1 MKFLVINGPNLNLT
15 QFTEPGM
22 EGQIDFNTLLDYI
35 EAGCAQMDVQ
45 VDFFQS
51 NHEGDL
57 IDEIQSSAGRADG
70 IILNPG
76 GYAYYSVAI
85 LEALQVCGVPR
96 RGSDAGRP
104 QRQGALPQRG
114 CGLLWLSGPL
124 CRRGG
129 QRDISMPAPT
139 LCSCSGWM
147 AARRRTWCSNNPL
160 SLAFARQLPRRGEP
174 LASRAGCAAKLKA

>member
-57 IDEIQSSAGRADG
+57 IDEIQSAAGRADG

-76 GYAYYSVAI
+76 G
-85 LEALQVCGVPR
+85 L
-96 RGSDAGRP
+96 GSDAAIEAADVVLMTDEPSKIAAVMKIARKTIRIANQNIVFALGVKFLVLIL
-104 QRQGALPQRG
+104 GALGYANMWAAVFADVGVSIIAILNAIRAMRVKLP
-114 CGLLWLSGPL
+114 
-124 CRRGG
+124 
-129 QRDISMPAPT
+129 DMPAGST
-139 LCSCSGWM
+139 NQG
-147 AARRRTWCSNNPL
+147 
-160 SLAFARQLPRRGEP
+160 
-174 LASRAGCAAKLKA
+174 

>member
-57 IDEIQSSAGRADG
+57 IDEIQSAAGRADG
-70 IILNPG
+70 SRSAG
-76 GYAYYSVAI
+76 RCTGRACRRHSA
-85 LEALQVCGVPR
+85 ACCTGWAGRSAGRTKPR
-96 RGSDAGRP
+96 CHCAGELKTGDKTDAGK
-104 QRQGALPQRG
+104 GA
-114 CGLLWLSGPL
+114 
-124 CRRGG
+124 
-129 QRDISMPAPT
+129 
-139 LCSCSGWM
+139 
-147 AARRRTWCSNNPL
+147 AAVV
-160 SLAFARQLPRRGEP
+160 
-174 LASRAGCAAKLKA
+174 

>member
-57 IDEIQSSAGRADG
+57 IDEIQSAAGRADG
-70 IILNPG
+70 IVLNPG

-85 LEALQVCGVPR
+85 LEALQIQNQYR
-96 RGSDAGRP
+96 RLRLFQEQWVHWVTP
-104 QRQGALPQRG
+104 
-114 CGLLWLSGPL
+114 
-124 CRRGG
+124 CR
-129 QRDISMPAPT
+129 
-139 LCSCSGWM
+139 
-147 AARRRTWCSNNPL
+147 
-160 SLAFARQLPRRGEP
+160 F
-174 LASRAGCAAKLKA
+174 LKKKNI

>member
-57 IDEIQSSAGRADG
+57 IDEIQSA
-70 IILNPG
+70 
-76 GYAYYSVAI
+76 
-85 LEALQVCGVPR
+85 
-96 RGSDAGRP
+96 AGRP
-104 QRQGALPQRG
+104 MASSSTRAATPITAWPFWKR
-114 CGLLWLSGPL
+114 
-124 CRRGG
+124 CR
-129 QRDISMPAPT
+129 
-139 LCSCSGWM
+139 
-147 AARRRTWCSNNPL
+147 
-160 SLAFARQLPRRGEP
+160 
-174 LASRAGCAAKLKA
+174 CAACPPWK

>member
-57 IDEIQSSAGRADG
+57 IDEIQSAAGRADG

-85 LEALQVCGVPR
+85 LEALQVCGVPAVEVMLA
-96 RGSDAGRP
+96 DP

-129 QRDISMPAPT
+129 QRISPC
-139 LCSCSGWM
+139 L
-147 AARRRTWCSNNPL
+147 R
-160 SLAFARQLPRRGEP
+160 LP
-174 LASRAGCAAKLKA
+174 CAAAPAGWRRADAPGAVKEQPLRQC

>member
-22 EGQIDFNTLLDYI
+22 EGQIDFNTLLD
-35 EAGCAQMDVQ
+35 VQ

-57 IDEIQSSAGRADG
+57 IDEIQSAAGRADG

-85 LEALQVCGVPR
+85 LEALQVCGVPAVEVMLADPSGKEPFR
-96 RGSDAGRP
+96 SVDVVSFGCQGRFAGEGVSGYLHACAYLVQLLRLDG
-104 QRQGALPQRG
+104 GAQTHLVQ
-114 CGLLWLSGPL
+114 
-124 CRRGG
+124 
-129 QRDISMPAPT
+129 
-139 LCSCSGWM
+139 
-147 AARRRTWCSNNPL
+147 
-160 SLAFARQLPRRGEP
+160 
-174 LASRAGCAAKLKA
+174 

>member
-57 IDEIQSSAGRADG
+57 IDEIQSAPGRVDG
-70 IILNPG
+70 IVLNPG
-76 GYAYYSVAI
+76 GYAHYSVAI
-85 LEALQVCGVPR
+85 LDALR
-96 RGSDAGRP
+96 
-104 QRQGALPQRG
+104 
-114 CGLLWLSGPL
+114 
-124 CRRGG
+124 
-129 QRDISMPAPT
+129 
-139 LCSCSGWM
+139 LCSVPAVEVMLDAPDEREPFRKTDVVSFGCQGHFIGEGPQGYLHACIWL
-147 AARRRTWCSNNPL
+147 AQLLRTDGS
-160 SLAFARQLPRRGEP
+160 S
-174 LASRAGCAAKLKA
+174 KAHIVM

>member
-57 IDEIQSSAGRADG
+57 IDEIQSAAGRADG

-85 LEALQVCGVPR
+85 LEALQVC
-96 RGSDAGRP
+96 
-104 QRQGALPQRG
+104 
-114 CGLLWLSGPL
+114 
-124 CRRGG
+124 RRGG
-129 QRDISMPAPT
+129 QRISPCLRLPCAAAPAGWRRADAPGAVTT
-139 LCSCSGWM
+139 LSVSH
-147 AARRRTWCSNNPL
+147 
-160 SLAFARQLPRRGEP
+160 SLASSPEGGALG
-174 LASRAGCAAKLKA
+174 K

>member
-57 IDEIQSSAGRADG
+57 IDEIQSAAGH
-70 IILNPG
+70 
-76 GYAYYSVAI
+76 AYYSVAI
-85 LEALQVCGVPR
+85 LEALQVCGVPAVGVMLADPSGKEPFR
-96 RGSDAGRP
+96 SVDVVSFGCQGRFAGEGVSGYLHACAYLVQLLRLDG
-104 QRQGALPQRG
+104 GAQTHLVQ
-114 CGLLWLSGPL
+114 
-124 CRRGG
+124 
-129 QRDISMPAPT
+129 
-139 LCSCSGWM
+139 
-147 AARRRTWCSNNPL
+147 
-160 SLAFARQLPRRGEP
+160 
-174 LASRAGCAAKLKA
+174 

>member
-57 IDEIQSSAGRADG
+57 IDEGRITA
-70 IILNPG
+70 
-76 GYAYYSVAI
+76 
-85 LEALQVCGVPR
+85 
-96 RGSDAGRP
+96 
-104 QRQGALPQRG
+104 
-114 CGLLWLSGPL
+114 
-124 CRRGG
+124 
-129 QRDISMPAPT
+129 PAT
-139 LCSCSGWM
+139 SGWPSGG
-147 AARRRTWCSNNPL
+147 RCGNP
-160 SLAFARQLPRRGEP
+160 
-174 LASRAGCAAKLKA
+174 AKRLQYFIYQRF